1 MTCKY
6 NYAGSGKEI
15 MPKPDLRDRG
25 ERIWQTINTS
35 DTKGT
40 CAFSP
45 SRPIDIRAMYH
56 IIIFTQYRR
65 RIASQEDQLAQAR
78 CPPATRMLEPTA
90 GAGHGSSVPTERF
103 FRRRRPRPSQVR
115 DAATRPDRSEAR
127 QSSGSRIRLLSTN
140 LLSRRAGLSTAG
152 TIRVASRKAWTPAS
166 TQADPTG
173 TGIRAT
179 DPIRAAI
186 LGHGPS
192 GRRDSRTLRRYRSP
206 TEYRAGSGARGKK
219 TTNTRLNQDP
229 APQGTGVTLLALYE
243 NLRQQVLAG
252 LGSNGLG
259 MSVFLGQGMA
269 VWMKACS
276 PTLTVP
282 PIPALRRQLRWY
294 GPPVSTAKS
303 WEF

>member
-1 MTCKY
+1 
-6 NYAGSGKEI
+6 
-15 MPKPDLRDRG
+15 
-25 ERIWQTINTS
+25 
-35 DTKGT
+35 
-40 CAFSP
+40 
-45 SRPIDIRAMYH
+45 MYH

-103 FRRRRPRPSQVR
+103 FRRRRPPPSQVR

-127 QSSGSRIRLLSTN
+127 QSSGSRVRLLSTN
-140 LLSRRAGLSTAG
+140 LLSSRAGLSTAG

-192 GRRDSRTLRRYRSP
+192 GRGDSRTLRRYRSP
-206 TEYRAGSGARGKK
+206 TEYGAGSGARGKK

-243 NLRQQVLAG
+243 NLRQQVFSRDSA
-252 LGSNGLG
+252 
-259 MSVFLGQGMA
+259 
-269 VWMKACS
+269 
-276 PTLTVP
+276 PTAWECPSSWDKDGCVDESLLSQVERFP
-282 PIPALRRQLRWY
+282 PIPALRPQLRWY
-294 GPPVSTAKS
+294 GPPVSTAKW